1 MEVQVMKF
9 GKTIAVVLASS
20 VLLAG
25 CTTDKKEI
33 KAYLKQVDKIKDDEE
48 PIKTVGK
55 KIAEL
60 DEKKKKLT
68 EDVNSKDTAVRGKA
82 VKDLIKNADDR
93 LKEFEKEEDAIKKSE
108 QDFKKAKSHVDN
120 IDNDVKRK
128 EVKQLDD
135 VLKEKYKLHSDYAK
149 AYKKAVN
156 SEKTLFKYLNQNDAT
171 QQGVNEKSKAIEQN
185 YKKLKEVSDKYTK
198 VLNKVGKEKQDVDQF
213 Q

>member
-1 MEVQVMKF
+1 MKF

-93 LKEFEKEEDAIKKSE
+93 LKEFEKEEDAIKKPE

-213 Q
+213 K

>member
-1 MEVQVMKF
+1 MKF

-68 EDVNSKDTAVRGKA
+68 EDINSKDTAVRGKA

-213 Q
+213 K